1 VTRTCVLF
9 GLEAAESRW
18 PAEVR
23 EEVPARAAGARA
35 KGPGLVVAPCVV
47 AAKAKDVGP
56 QRGAV
61 KVKAAELQWAGA
73 KVRDAVVA
81 AGTVVA
87 ARVKDAVL
95 QWALA

>member
-1 VTRTCVLF
+1 MTSRLSCVTRTCVLF

-47 AAKAKDVGP
+47 AAKAKDVGL
-56 QRGAV
+56 RWAEVKAADEALVAV
-61 KVKAAELQWAGA
+61 KVKAAVGA
-73 KVRDAVVA
+73 L
-81 AGTVVA
+81 G
-87 ARVKDAVL
+87 
-95 QWALA
+95 